1 MWTRRRSEKGG
12 CPRGS
17 KRSCTDHQTE
27 DDVISIVTVVT
38 VMLWVARRSIR
49 FFCCGPPSTGPRD
62 NGGEIRGDRS
72 RRVAQVWPR
81 TSLAASQDSKRPV
94 AVAR

>member
-38 VMLWVARRSIR
+38 VMVWVAGRSIR
-49 FFCCGPPSTGPRD
+49 FFCCWPSSTGHVTT
-62 NGGEIRGDRS
+62 GELRGDRS